1 LLFVWKL
8 YINHL
13 IMCDA
18 IRFPQIY
25 EIKF

>member
-13 IMCDA
+13 IIVMQYD
-18 IRFPQIY
+18 FH
-25 EIKF
+25 KFMK